1 MATAFLSL
9 MGTKLERLPQKRFNR
24 FYFDKVERLPR
35 YASREVLLSVAL
47 YETRNRRPEQ
57 IVNLSTNRIRID
69 ATGAIDESL
78 RRESLGLAI
87 NRVYS
92 EEQPRPRVGWAE
104 HSSAYAETMAR
115 VSGPL
120 NPQRNPQIGVAGR
133 VRARPGT
140 VE

>member
-1 MATAFLSL
+1 M
-9 MGTKLERLPQKRFNR
+9 
-24 FYFDKVERLPR
+24 
-35 YASREVLLSVAL
+35 
-47 YETRNRRPEQ
+47 
-57 IVNLSTNRIRID
+57 D
-69 ATGAIDESL
+69 A
-78 RRESLGLAI
+78 
-87 NRVYS
+87 
-92 EEQPRPRVGWAE
+92 RVGGLHESPKVRAFKAE